1 MTFNKKNGN
10 NTIFDIVVIGEG
22 TNKHQRLF
30 IFLKYYEVEH
40 NGTKNIQNT
49 YIELTV
55 VYLS

>member
-30 IFLKYYEVEH
+30 IFLKYYEVEQD
-40 NGTKNIQNT
+40 GMKNIQNT
-49 YIELTV
+49 NIEQFA
-55 VYLS
+55 VYLR